1 MKQNF
6 HLTEESS
13 IKEVSVDDFEAV
25 AKSIRN
31 DKTNSGE
38 IPLHCR
44 S

>member
-31 DKTNSGE
+31 DNGGE